1 MEDERSDAEILAD
14 VARALEDRQEQGLSA
29 TNNMD
34 ATAPQTL
41 DNVPQSDRKL
51 IQDAVEDMRAVEDLE
66 Q

>member
-14 VARALEDRQEQGLSA
+14 VARALEDRQERGLSA
-29 TNNMD
+29 ANDMD
-34 ATAPQTL
+34 GQAPQTL
-41 DNVPQSDRKL
+41 DSVSQSDRKI